1 VIAVVV
7 MEAVATCFPNLGC
20 CSQSL
25 TPQAWSLNGVL
36 LLLRVLFQSE
46 TYRVST
52 TANNLMPVCHSMN
65 N

>member
-1 VIAVVV
+1 VVAAVV
-7 MEAVATCFPNLGC
+7 MEAMATCFPNLSC
-20 CSQSL
+20 CSRSL

-36 LLLRVLFQSE
+36 LLLWVLFQSE

-52 TANNLMPVCHSMN
+52 TANNQMPICRSMN